1 MYHHVCCLYS
11 EGINNEYLVE
21 ENKLDF
27 SDDVFLL
34 EIYYILRYIIRKILV
49 LLVLQSEEINMD
61 NFLRV

>member
-21 ENKLDF
+21 ERKLDF